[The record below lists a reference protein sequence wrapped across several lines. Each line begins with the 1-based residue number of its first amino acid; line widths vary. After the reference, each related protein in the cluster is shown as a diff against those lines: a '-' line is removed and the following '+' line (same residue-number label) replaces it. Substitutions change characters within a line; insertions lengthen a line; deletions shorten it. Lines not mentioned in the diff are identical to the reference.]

1 MDKYNI
7 RVCEI
12 EDLQTVY
19 KMICLLE
26 GENPGI
32 EEFTGVFK
40 DNLNDPN
47 IHYIITETDNR
58 PIGFAGMHIQK
69 ILHHTG
75 SVGELIEMYVD
86 PDFRNEGIG
95 EAMFWY
101 LRDKA
106 ESCGCK
112 HFEVACNIVRGKTK
126 EFFEN
131 RGLHMT
137 HYKFT
142 ERL

>member
-26 GENPGI
+26 GGKSGI

-86 PDFRNEGIG
+86 PDFRNE
-95 EAMFWY
+95 
-101 LRDKA
+101 
-106 ESCGCK
+106 ES
-112 HFEVACNIVRGKTK
+112 
-126 EFFEN
+126 
-131 RGLHMT
+131 
-137 HYKFT
+137 
-142 ERL
+142 ERPCSGTCVIKLNPAAASTLK